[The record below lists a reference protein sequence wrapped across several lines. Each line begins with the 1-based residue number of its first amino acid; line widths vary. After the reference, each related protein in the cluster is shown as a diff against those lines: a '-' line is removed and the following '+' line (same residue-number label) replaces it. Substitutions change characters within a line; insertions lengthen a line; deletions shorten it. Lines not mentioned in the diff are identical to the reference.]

1 MFTFPKKPFDPF
13 ALVRLLVREPECSH
27 RSASR
32 AIGCSPTTARIYR
45 ELLTDAKWTEPD
57 LESLDAA
64 RLHELLAP
72 NKPLKAAV
80 DVERAL
86 VVLHEP
92 GGTLRAAWEDYRS
105 GSRNPKK
112 THLGYQAF
120 TRRVGVRL
128 KRHYVD
134 VGKPRAAVCAG
145 GGP

>member
-1 MFTFPKKPFDPF
+1 MHAFLKKPFDPF
-13 ALVRLLVREPECSH
+13 ALVRLLVREPSRSH

-32 AIGCSPTTARIYR
+32 AIGCSPTTARTYR
-45 ELLTDAKWTEPD
+45 DLLTAAQWTESD

-72 NKPLKAAV
+72 SKPLKAAV

-134 VGKPRAAVCAG
+134 VGKPRAGAGAG